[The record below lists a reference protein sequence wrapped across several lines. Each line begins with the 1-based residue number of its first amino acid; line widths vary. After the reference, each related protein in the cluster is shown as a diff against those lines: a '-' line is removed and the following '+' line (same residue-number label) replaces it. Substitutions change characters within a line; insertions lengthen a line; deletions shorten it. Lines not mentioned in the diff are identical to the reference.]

1 MKKKLLVI
9 SAINFIE
16 GGPLTVLY
24 SLLNAL
30 TSINSNSYRIIV
42 LINKK
47 ELLKDYKFEY
57 IVLNKSKNSWFF
69 RLYYEYI
76 YFYFLSRRIKPYIWF
91 SLHDITPFVK
101 ATHKLL
107 YCHNPAPFYQTTIN
121 DFFVSPKFYLF
132 SKFYIYL
139 YKFNI
144 NSNNYVIVQQDWLR
158 QEFSKF
164 YNNNQIIV
172 SYPIIPSQNL
182 LNTNNENSTY
192 QKKLILFYPA
202 FPRSFKNFEVLCE
215 GLSLLKSKYQE
226 KIELRLTLDGT
237 ENRYSRY
244 IHKMYKSC
252 SSITF
257 IGLQN
262 KMQINNEYNNASVI
276 VFPSKLETWGLPISE
291 AKDLN
296 KPLLVSDLHYARET
310 VGNYENV
317 TFISPDDPKKWADCF
332 DKILNKKFVFAG
344 NKLAPPR
351 EPFSKDWHSLSS
363 FILNL

>member
-1 MKKKLLVI
+1 MKRRLLVI

-16 GGPLTVLY
+16 GGPLTILY
-24 SLLNAL
+24 SLLDSFN
-30 TSINSNSYRIIV
+30 SINYNSYRIII

-47 ELLKDYKFEY
+47 ELLKDYKFEH
-57 IVLNKSKNSWFF
+57 IEFKNSKKSWFF

-101 ATHKLL
+101 ATYKLL
-107 YCHNPAPFYQTTIN
+107 YCHNPAPFYHTTIN

-172 SYPIIPSQNL
+172 SYPIIPAQRFQNCK
-182 LNTNNENSTY
+182 NEKTIY
-192 QKKLILFYPA
+192 LEKLILFYPA

-215 GLSLLKSKYQE
+215 GLSSLKSKYQE

-244 IHKMYKSC
+244 IHEKYKSC
-252 SSITF
+252 SSIKF

-262 KMQINNEYNNASVI
+262 KKQINNEYNNASVI

-310 VGNYENV
+310 VGNYDKV
-317 TFISPDDPKKWADCF
+317 AFVSPHHPKKWAYCF
-332 DKILNKKFVFAG
+332 EKILNKKFAFTES
-344 NKLAPPR
+344 NLTPPR
-351 EPFSKDWHSLSS
+351 EPFTKDWHSLSA

>member
-24 SLLNAL
+24 SLLNTL
-30 TSINSNSYRIIV
+30 TSINSNSYRIII

-57 IVLNKSKNSWFF
+57 IVFKKSKKSWFF

-101 ATHKLL
+101 ATYKLL
-107 YCHNPAPFYQTTIN
+107 YCHNPAPFYN
-121 DFFVSPKFYLF
+121 SKLKEFFVCPKFYLF
-132 SKFYIYL
+132 SKFYIFL

-144 NSNNYVIVQQDWLR
+144 KSNDYVVVQQEWLR
-158 QEFSKF
+158 NEFSNFFNKS
-164 YNNNQIIV
+164 NIIV
-172 SYPIIPSQNL
+172 SYPVTSSQMPINISI
-182 LNTNNENSTY
+182 EKSF
-192 QKKLILFYPA
+192 KDEKLILFYPA

-226 KIELRLTLDGT
+226 KIKLRLTLDGT

-262 KMQINNEYNNASVI
+262 KIQINNEYNNASVI

-291 AKDLN
+291 AKDFN

-310 VGNYENV
+310 VGNYDMV
-317 TFISPDDPKKWADCF
+317 SFLSPDDPQEWADCCKAIC
-332 DKILNKKFVFAG
+332 DGKFQFSG
-344 NKLAPPR
+344 NTLVNPS
-351 EPFSKDWHSLSS
+351 EPFAKDWDSLSS
-363 FILNL
+363 FVLKL